1 MFYQGDPFYEVVGI
15 ITLEDIIE
23 EIVGTEIE
31 DDTDFSVSQGKSVTS
46 TYERSNYL
54 ARLQLLHKKFDR
66 RNFTKNEIEAIASH
80 LLTNVKSI
88 KDLFLMGDSDDFD
101 TLCQLIRISPV
112 LDFKRQSKDVNKVR
126 K

>member
-1 MFYQGDPFYEVVGI
+1 M
-15 ITLEDIIE
+15 
-23 EIVGTEIE
+23 
-31 DDTDFSVSQGKSVTS
+31 
-46 TYERSNYL
+46 
-54 ARLQLLHKKFDR
+54 LHKKFDR